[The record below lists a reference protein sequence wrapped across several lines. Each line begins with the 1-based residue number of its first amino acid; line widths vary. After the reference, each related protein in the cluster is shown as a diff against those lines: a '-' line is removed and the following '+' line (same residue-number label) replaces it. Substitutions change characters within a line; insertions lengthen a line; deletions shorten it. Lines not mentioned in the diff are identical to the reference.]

1 MLEIYECLYSDNST
15 DLFEHRTTGTLTC
28 TLAKISNPALFWCPL
43 SEGGE
48 PKIIKFA
55 EILRAQ
61 VLKYAEILNQK
72 PIRCFLKTGVYETL
86 FLRSHERKIF
96 PRGSA
101 KFLSWGR
108 KYVENWCA
116 EWGWWKHQ
124 NYRIV
129 FDKSFHPP
137 SVRPMQ
143 IILASLCEQ
152 SRPR

>member
-1 MLEIYECLYSDNST
+1 M
-15 DLFEHRTTGTLTC
+15 
-28 TLAKISNPALFWCPL
+28 

-61 VLKYAEILNQK
+61 VLKYAEILKGLMLKNAEILNQK

-108 KYVENWCA
+108 KATFSPRETDA
-116 EWGWWKHQ
+116 
-124 NYRIV
+124 
-129 FDKSFHPP
+129 
-137 SVRPMQ
+137 
-143 IILASLCEQ
+143 ILPFNCVPA
-152 SRPR
+152 